1 MKIVYPD
8 RNSYVQLDEINKAVA
23 HNAAEFV
30 ERCEAGFEKQLDVLA
45 ESFTARPKEKFL
57 MLSGPSSS
65 GKTTTAFKLSERF
78 GRMGRRAPVVSLDE
92 FFLGIDQYPRLPD
105 GTPDMESVY
114 ALDIPLLKQC
124 LSDLLEKGSAVFP
137 RFDFATSSRA
147 GLDNLIEM
155 SGDDLLIIEGIHAL
169 NPILTDNIDPD
180 ARYLA
185 YISTRTR
192 VLSGEDTVYAPKDAR
207 LIRRMIRDQ
216 NFRGYPALNTL
227 LKWQN
232 VLEGEEQYI
241 YPYRDAVDFKIDSSL
256 EYEGGIFHRFLSP
269 VIKELDRENQQH
281 TELSRLL
288 SCLDDF
294 MEIPAELVPQNSLL
308 REFIGTDH

>member
-8 RNSYVQLDEINKAVA
+8 RNSYIQLDQINR
-23 HNAAEFV
+23 AAQQDPAELV
-30 ERCEAGFEKQLDVLA
+30 RRCEAGFETQLDVLVR
-45 ESFTARPKEKFL
+45 SFTARRGEKFL

-65 GKTTTAFKLSERF
+65 GKTTTAHKLSERF
-78 GRMGRRAPVVSLDE
+78 ERMGRRAPVVSLDE

-105 GTPDMESVY
+105 GSPDMESVY
-114 ALDIPLLKQC
+114 ALDIPLLRRC
-124 LSDLLEKGSAVFP
+124 LSDLAERGSAIFP

-147 GLDNLIEM
+147 GLDNLIEL
-155 SGDDLLIIEGIHAL
+155 GPDDLLIIEGIHAL
-169 NPILTDNIDPD
+169 NPILTDNLDPS

-192 VLSGEDTVYAPKDAR
+192 VLSGEKTVYAPKDAR
-207 LIRRMIRDQ
+207 LILRMIRDQ

-232 VLEGEEQYI
+232 VLDGEELYI
-241 YPYRDAVDFKIDSSL
+241 YPYRDTVDFKIDSSL
-256 EYEGGIFHRFLSP
+256 EYEGGIFHRFLSE
-269 VIKELDRENQQH
+269 VMRELDANNPQH
-281 TELSRLL
+281 EELSRLL
-288 SCLDDF
+288 SCLDYF
-294 MEIPAELVPQNSLL
+294 VEIPVELVPKNSLL